1 MMIFY
6 FVMCVFSVV
15 YLINRVST
23 NLKRVFVSFKLV
35 LLVSIVME
43 VFIGTMMLCLVYM
56 SYKEIVGV

>member
-15 YLINRVST
+15 YLI
-23 NLKRVFVSFKLV
+23 KRVTNNFRKIIFVSFKPV

-43 VFIGTMMLCLVYM
+43 SFIATMMICLVYM
-56 SYKEIVGV
+56 SYKAI

>member
-6 FVMCVFSVV
+6 FVMCVCSVV
-15 YLINRVST
+15 YLANRVNT
-23 NLKRVFVSFKLV
+23 TVKRIFTSFKPV

-43 VFIGTMMLCLVYM
+43 VFIGGMMLCLVYM

>member
-15 YLINRVST
+15 YLT
-23 NLKRVFVSFKLV
+23 KRVTNNFREIIFVSFKPV

-43 VFIGTMMLCLVYM
+43 SFICTMMICLVYM
-56 SYKEIVGV
+56 SYKAI